1 MNPQRTA
8 VLMTLLAASFWGS
21 SFPIIKLGLQW
32 GLEPMSFAAIRFSLT
47 ALILYVFFKVTRRS
61 PEARARTVAVSGPLL
76 IMGAINGVAFVL
88 QYLAQARTSAS
99 HAALLIGAG
108 LPLTALTSALVLRER
123 VGWRRLSTVPLAM
136 IGVFFVVTD
145 GDWTRLQGGDLLG
158 DALAF
163 GAALCWVAYLVLFKA
178 RFNDEEDVLGVTF
191 WVFVVTAIMASV
203 AVPWLGEFRWPEGP
217 GAWSVILYTALFC
230 SIAPF
235 FLWSRALQR
244 IPATVSS
251 VLLSFETVA
260 AVIMSLLW
268 FDESLSLIGWFGA
281 GAIVM
286 SSVIVSRA

>member
-1 MNPQRTA
+1 
-8 VLMTLLAASFWGS
+8 MTLLAASFWGS
-21 SFPIIKLGLQW
+21 SFPVIKMGLQW

-47 ALILYVFFKVTRRS
+47 ALILFVYFRVTRRS
-61 PEARARTVAVSGPLL
+61 PEARAASVRISWPLL
-76 IMGAINGVAFVL
+76 LMGAINGVAFVL
-88 QYLAQARTSAS
+88 QYLAQARTSS
-99 HAALLIGAG
+99 THAALLIGAG
-108 LPLTALTSALVLRER
+108 LPLTALTSAIVLKER

-145 GDWTRLQGGDLLG
+145 GDWGRLTGGDMLG

-178 RFNDEEDVLGVTF
+178 RFNDEEDVLGMTF
-191 WVFVVTAIMASV
+191 WIFVVTAVMASL
-203 AVPWLGEFRWPEGP
+203 AVPWLGSLRWPDGVGP
-217 GAWSVILYTALFC
+217 WSIVLYTAIFC
-230 SIAPF
+230 SIVPF
-235 FLWSRALQR
+235 VLWSKALQR

-268 FDESLSLIGWFGA
+268 FNESLSLLGWLGA